1 MSLFGSFEQCG
12 LQKEMATNAM
22 IRFSIED
29 SRQQAPGTALALV
42 VQGDGFA
49 QASNRLSMKLNWFR
63 SFSGEVA
70 MT

>member
-1 MSLFGSFEQCG
+1 
-12 LQKEMATNAM
+12 MATNAM
-22 IRFSIED
+22 IRISIED
-29 SRQQAPGTALALV
+29 SRQQASGNALSLV

-49 QASNRLSMKLNWFR
+49 QASKRLNVKLNWFR